1 MREIG
6 QLGNW
11 ETVKY
16 IGVKIRRCISRR
28 AISLFLHGPISQFPN
43 FPISILWSEL
53 RRRTK
58 PRAVFVVGGLLL
70 LSLGVAALLQLL
82 WVRVNVYT
90 GLAPRFVFRWFAM
103 TCVAETL
110 LLLPLAVFAGAGAIV
125 SEVRSGRLQQWSV
138 TPLSPM
144 VMVTTKTLGALWLM
158 VLTVCVSAVWWSAVS
173 AVTSRIDPA
182 AVARAHLLLLVIMVS
197 YGCLAAGVA
206 AACSPERDSVRAQV
220 SATVI
225 VLLLLIAASV
235 KLFLSNPL
243 IRAMDDPRSLI
254 SAELALNPFLAV
266 MSAAGMDA
274 LRTDWLYSLTIAPEY
289 AFTYPSA
296 WVTAAIYAVVG
307 WLALWGAARW
317 VAQKQD

>member
-1 MREIG
+1 MTFASTLI
-6 QLGNW
+6 
-11 ETVKY
+11 
-16 IGVKIRRCISRR
+16 
-28 AISLFLHGPISQFPN
+28 
-43 FPISILWSEL
+43 WSEL
-53 RRRTK
+53 RRRTT
-58 PRAVFVVGGLLL
+58 PRAAFIVGGLLL
-70 LSLGVAALLQLL
+70 LSLGIAAALQLL
-82 WVRVNVYT
+82 WARVNVYT

-110 LLLPLAVFAGAGAIV
+110 LLLPLAVCAGAGAIV
-125 SEVRSGRLQQWSV
+125 AEVRSGRLQQWRV

-158 VLTVCVSAVWWSAVS
+158 ILTVCVSAVWWSVVS
-173 AVTSRIDPA
+173 IVTNRIDST
-182 AVARAHLLLLVIMVS
+182 AVARAHLVLLVMIVS

-206 AACSPERDSVRAQV
+206 AACNPERDSMRAQV
-220 SATVI
+220 SATVM

-274 LRTDWLYSLTIAPEY
+274 LRTDWLYSLSVAPEY
-289 AFTYPSA
+289 AFTYPPA
-296 WVTAAIYAVVG
+296 WVTAVIYAVVG
-307 WLALWGAARW
+307 WASLWAAARW
-317 VAQKQD
+317 VMQARN